1 MKERIITGIDIGSSK
16 ISSVIASINNDNK
29 LQICGMGTSPSE
41 GISNGKV
48 QDLKVFSD
56 AIHNALSIAEKVAGF
71 EADNL
76 YVSIAGPHIM
86 FKVTQGR
93 ISLASG
99 QGPSEIEQIHVEQ
112 VINDAVLDL
121 KRHISNDKYEI
132 IHCIPQYYTID
143 SQENILNPI
152 GMIGYALCVKTL
164 IILAEI
170 APMRNIRKA
179 LDMVGFSKV
188 EYVFAPI
195 ASSKAVL
202 NHDEKKLGALM
213 IDMGG
218 SITDML
224 MMNNGFIKFA
234 ISVAKGSH
242 LITHDLYTQLKTPPA
257 FAEQLKIEIG
267 DCCSEEVNHETYVNI
282 EGISGR
288 PGSSAPLDL
297 ITELIEARSTEI
309 LEEVYKQYLTN
320 YQDSNVLTAG
330 IVLTGGASMMK
341 NIDRLCF
348 KVFNMPVRIASPEFH
363 HISGPV
369 SGLASPH
376 YSTVVGLLYFAL
388 EKECISGHSGRKTA
402 SVNVNGIFKSIIKLF
417 KEFV

>member
-152 GMIGYALCVKTL
+152 GMIGYALCV
-164 IILAEI
+164 
-170 APMRNIRKA
+170 
-179 LDMVGFSKV
+179 
-188 EYVFAPI
+188 
-195 ASSKAVL
+195 
-202 NHDEKKLGALM
+202 
-213 IDMGG
+213 
-218 SITDML
+218 
-224 MMNNGFIKFA
+224 
-234 ISVAKGSH
+234 
-242 LITHDLYTQLKTPPA
+242 
-257 FAEQLKIEIG
+257 
-267 DCCSEEVNHETYVNI
+267 
-282 EGISGR
+282 
-288 PGSSAPLDL
+288 
-297 ITELIEARSTEI
+297 
-309 LEEVYKQYLTN
+309 
-320 YQDSNVLTAG
+320 
-330 IVLTGGASMMK
+330 
-341 NIDRLCF
+341 
-348 KVFNMPVRIASPEFH
+348 
-363 HISGPV
+363 
-369 SGLASPH
+369 
-376 YSTVVGLLYFAL
+376 
-388 EKECISGHSGRKTA
+388 
-402 SVNVNGIFKSIIKLF
+402 
-417 KEFV
+417 